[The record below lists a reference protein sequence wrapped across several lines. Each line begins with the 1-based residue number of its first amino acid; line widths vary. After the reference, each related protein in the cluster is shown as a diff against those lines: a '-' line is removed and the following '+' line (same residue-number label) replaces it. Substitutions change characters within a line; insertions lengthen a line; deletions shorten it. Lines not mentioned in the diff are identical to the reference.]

1 MRFTKS
7 AAVIAAVTMA
17 AALAGCGSDPG
28 ASRPHARTSS
38 TTTEAGAGSKGK
50 VVPAAKWAESFCA
63 AMTDWTT
70 DMGRDGVPA
79 PDPDATPAE
88 LRDGLVERMEASQ
101 ASAHRLVTGIEGSGT
116 PDVDD
121 GAELMADLTAALT
134 EFETLTESAIA
145 DAKALPVTSKED
157 YDDAAVTVTSAYGD
171 QVNGIAQTLS
181 EMDLMGHPEIASALY
196 EACSI

>member
-1 MRFTKS
+1 
-7 AAVIAAVTMA
+7 
-17 AALAGCGSDPG
+17 
-28 ASRPHARTSS
+28 
-38 TTTEAGAGSKGK
+38 
-50 VVPAAKWAESFCA
+50 
-63 AMTDWTT
+63 
-70 DMGRDGVPA
+70 
-79 PDPDATPAE
+79 
-88 LRDGLVERMEASQ
+88 MEASQ